1 MSDATWQQISRPAKA
16 RGLGSVSGSR
26 LPGFFLGG
34 GGGGGLGGKVWC
46 SVKIFVEDS

>member
-26 LPGFFLGG
+26 LPGFFW
-34 GGGGGLGGKVWC
+34 GGGGLGGKVWC